1 MKPDLVPR
9 AVMRV
14 VVRRSV
20 RPLLHPTVPLGVR
33 RRGLELGGL
42 VGNSPEGTSI
52 DHLRLGDRPTQLV
65 SPSVAD
71 AAKAVL
77 FLHGGAYTT
86 CSPFTHRGVA
96 AHLAAASRRAVYLLD
111 YRLAPEHPFP
121 AALDDALAAY
131 RALLAQ
137 GIAAADL
144 AVVGDSAGAGLAL
157 ALALRLRETGVELPG
172 SLGLLCPWVDL
183 ALETPAVRDDSAD
196 PLLRFDWLERSALQY
211 AGGTPRSHPSL
222 SPLFGDLTGLPRT
235 MVQAGSDEI
244 LRGDAERLVERLE
257 AHGVPVHFRLG
268 RDLWHVWHL
277 FAGLMPEATAAVREL
292 GEFVR
297 TTGNTDTSASVG

>member
-42 VGNSPEGTSI
+42 VGSSPGGTSI
-52 DHLRLGDRPTQLV
+52 DHLRLGGRPTQLV

-144 AVVGDSAGAGLAL
+144 AVVGDSSRRGPGPRPGPAAEGDGRRAA
-157 ALALRLRETGVELPG
+157 RQPRTPLP
-172 SLGLLCPWVDL
+172 LGRPRS
-183 ALETPAVRDDSAD
+183 RD
-196 PLLRFDWLERSALQY
+196 
-211 AGGTPRSHPSL
+211 AGGPR
-222 SPLFGDLTGLPRT
+222 
-235 MVQAGSDEI
+235 
-244 LRGDAERLVERLE
+244 
-257 AHGVPVHFRLG
+257 RLG
-268 RDLWHVWHL
+268 RPLAQVRLAREERAPVRRWHPPLAPLGVS
-277 FAGLMPEATAAVREL
+277 PVR
-292 GEFVR
+292 
-297 TTGNTDTSASVG
+297 